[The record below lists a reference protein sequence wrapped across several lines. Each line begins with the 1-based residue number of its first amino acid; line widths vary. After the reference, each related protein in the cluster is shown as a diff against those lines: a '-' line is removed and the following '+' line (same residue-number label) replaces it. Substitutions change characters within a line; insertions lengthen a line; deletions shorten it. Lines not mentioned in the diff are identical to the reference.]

1 MLSSFKNDLQICVVG
16 ASGGI
21 GRCLLKKLDN
31 DQSVKSIYTF
41 SRKEISPISNKVKPF
56 HIDITSE
63 DSVKKASSHITNQ
76 SIDLIVVATG
86 ILHDDGIVPEKRIS
100 DLNSM
105 NMRKLYE
112 VNTIGPAMIA
122 KYFIPL
128 LDSTEK
134 SVFAVLSARV
144 GSIKDNSLGGWTSYR
159 ASKAA
164 LNMIIKTIS
173 IETARTIPNAIIVG
187 LHPGTVDTNLSK
199 PFQKNISKEKLFSPN
214 YTVEKLL
221 SVINNLEAKDS
232 GGFFAWDGK
241 QIDY

>member
-1 MLSSFKNDLQICVVG
+1 MLSSFKNDLQICVIG

-31 DQSVKSIYTF
+31 EPSVKSIYTF
-41 SRKEISPISNKVKPF
+41 SRKEISSISEKVKTF

-63 DSVKKASSHITNQ
+63 DSVKKASSHILNQ
-76 SIDLIVVATG
+76 SIDLVVVATG
-86 ILHDDGIVPEKRIS
+86 ILHDEGIVPEKRIS
-100 DLNSM
+100 DLNPL

-128 LDSTEK
+128 LDSTKK
-134 SVFAVLSARV
+134 SVFAVMSARV

-173 IETARTIPNAIIVG
+173 IETARRAPSPIIVG

-199 PFQKNISKEKLFSPN
+199 PFQKNISKEKLFSPDLA
-214 YTVEKLL
+214 VEKLL
-221 SVINNLEAKDS
+221 LVIDNLEAEDS

>member
-1 MLSSFKNDLQICVVG
+1 
-16 ASGGI
+16 
-21 GRCLLKKLDN
+21 
-31 DQSVKSIYTF
+31 
-41 SRKEISPISNKVKPF
+41 
-56 HIDITSE
+56 
-63 DSVKKASSHITNQ
+63 
-76 SIDLIVVATG
+76 
-86 ILHDDGIVPEKRIS
+86 
-100 DLNSM
+100 
-105 NMRKLYE
+105 
-112 VNTIGPAMIA
+112 MIA

-199 PFQKNISKEKLFSPN
+199 PFQKTFLKKSCFHQII
-214 YTVEKLL
+214 LL
-221 SVINNLEAKDS
+221 RSC
-232 GGFFAWDGK
+232 F
-241 QIDY
+241 Q

>member
-1 MLSSFKNDLQICVVG
+1 MLSSFDNNLQVCVIG

-21 GRCLLKKLDN
+21 GHCLVKKLDKE
-31 DQSVKSIYTF
+31 QRVKSIYAF
-41 SRKEISPISNKVKPF
+41 SRKEITPISEKVINH
-56 HIDITSE
+56 HIDIISE
-63 DSVKKASSHITNQ
+63 DSVKKASSHIKNQ
-76 SIDLIVVATG
+76 SIDLVVVATG
-86 ILHDDGIVPEKRIS
+86 ILHDDGIDPEKRIS
-100 DLNSM
+100 DLNPM

-128 LDSTEK
+128 LDSTKK

-144 GSIKDNSLGGWTSYR
+144 GSIKDNSLGGWASYR

-173 IETARTIPNAIIVG
+173 IETTRKAPNSIIVG

-199 PFQKNISKEKLFSPN
+199 PFQKNISQEKLFSPN
-214 YTVEKLL
+214 FTVERLL
-221 SVINNLEAKDS
+221 SVINNIETKDS